1 MRQLAYVGE
10 DGQIR
15 VADLD
20 LNREVEIMLHGQA
33 QAVSDHQV
41 ICNWPTWSPD
51 GGWLAFFQ
59 FELAGEEVQR
69 TSVGLAAADGAR
81 ADEVYALPAGAP
93 IYMCWSPDGE
103 RLAVLAQESRE
114 LYLRVVER
122 QGGGPAIT
130 VAQGAPLYFAW
141 HQDSRGLVVHTGGG
155 GLAPARARLIWVRLE
170 GGQAT
175 YATLA
180 GAPAADFRAPAWSG
194 RHGAVTLAVSQSDGS
209 EIVLQSGPDDAR
221 QTIAST
227 GSGPAFLWSPDGER
241 LAFAA
246 RSPEFGGAYG
256 PISVYRS
263 DTESIDQV
271 TDEPSLA
278 FFWCPDG
285 RRLLCTGGEM
295 GGRMMNLQL
304 VDTASAERSNLGW
317 VRPSRDLM
325 LLLSHFDQYNQ
336 SVRLF
341 SPAGDELVLAASI
354 AQEQVN
360 GSVPTVRQII
370 VRALAGD
377 RVQEVA
383 ARGRLAFWR
392 PDPNA

>member
-10 DGQIR
+10 NGQIR

-20 LNREVEIMLHGQA
+20 QNREVEIARHGQGTE
-33 QAVSDHQV
+33 SDHQV
-41 ICNWPTWSPD
+41 LCNWPTWSPD
-51 GGWLAFFQ
+51 GERLAFFQ
-59 FELAGEEVQR
+59 YELAGEDVQR

-81 ADEVYALPAGAP
+81 VDEVYALPVGAP
-93 IYMCWSPDGE
+93 VYMCWSPNGE

-122 QGGGPAIT
+122 RGGGPAVT

-141 HQDSRGLVVHTGGG
+141 HPDSRGLVVNTGGG
-155 GLAPARARLIWVRLE
+155 GLSPARARLIWVRLE
-170 GGQAT
+170 AGQAT
-175 YATLA
+175 YETLA
-180 GAPAADFRAPAWSG
+180 GAPAADFRAPAWSS
-194 RHGAVTLAVSQSDGS
+194 RRGAITLALSQSEGS
-209 EIVLQSGPDDAR
+209 EIVLQSGPDNVR

-227 GSGPAFLWSPDGER
+227 GPGPAFIWSADGER

-246 RSPEFGGAYG
+246 RSPKFDGAYG

-263 DTESIDQV
+263 DTGSIDQV
-271 TDEPSLA
+271 NEGPALA

-285 RRLLCTGGEM
+285 RRLLWTGGEM

-304 VDTASAERSNLGW
+304 VDTASAERTNLGW
-317 VRPSRDLM
+317 VRPSRDVM

-336 SVRLF
+336 SVQLI